1 MYSEV
6 HEHVPKL
13 PGSDLDVPG
22 TLWNLGFDS
31 ISLCFQEWMIRFLLN
46 YSSNNW
52 IFQSSSIAT
61 NNVWNS
67 GYYAESCKY
76 WFILRMFL
84 DFPLL
89 QSRMF
94 TQGIFSLEAG
104 QILLKSNLF
113 FFRWGRRGRNIFICL
128 VMWPHKIVLWQGELK
143 IIPWCFNCKKIKY
156 THNIYEHTP

>member
-1 MYSEV
+1 MQVCWSLFPFDKSISTHLSMYSEV

-13 PGSDLDVPG
+13 PGSDLDVPR

-113 FFRWGRRGRNIFICL
+113 SLGRAE
-128 VMWPHKIVLWQGELK
+128 GEE
-143 IIPWCFNCKKIKY
+143 
-156 THNIYEHTP
+156 IYLSV